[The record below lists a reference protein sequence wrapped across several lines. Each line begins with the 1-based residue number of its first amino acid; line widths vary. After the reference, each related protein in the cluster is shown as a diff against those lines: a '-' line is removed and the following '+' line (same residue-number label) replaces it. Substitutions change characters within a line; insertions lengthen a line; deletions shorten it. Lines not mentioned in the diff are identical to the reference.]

1 MRFADEESL
10 SLADQGNWYSIGDG
24 WYDNRQYD
32 VLVVLANADG
42 YRILYTGTWGMVKDY
57 INDSGRTYYREALYD
72 WCADHLALD
81 ETDYPRYLHRVTLTY
96 TDGTGSAVRKMAA
109 FHRYEGDG
117 WSVYVP
123 TDWIF
128 TPQWMQWKPLSS
140 VDTDGSTYF
149 EVTRAD
155 GNMED
160 IKAYY
165 ASIGAWRFETDLS
178 APLDYYYN
186 VGGGYDAAYGYAH
199 EELYFVPIDGD
210 HCYVLSCYSVNGVTS
225 AEDKALLRAALTS
238 FTPDESLRWTT
249 EQRFQYEIDCLE
261 HGTGVELTLLS
272 GARELG
278 SCRNDFAISGG
289 LCPLGQYTYTPWED
303 AVYAGGDKA
312 IRLTVSDGC
321 YLEVYEDS
329 NLISYCRSDGS
340 LLGRYMAS
348 GAGLGDGSIVPVEGT
363 SLYGVVREWYDML
376 ELADVRRAPVIFIA
390 DEGQS
395 WQEAAQSWADAYW
408 NALTRVPEDNVCLL
422 YTSPSPR
429 DA

>member
-1 MRFADEESL
+1 M
-10 SLADQGNWYSIGDG
+10 
-24 WYDNRQYD
+24 
-32 VLVVLANADG
+32 
-42 YRILYTGTWGMVKDY
+42 
-57 INDSGRTYYREALYD
+57 
-72 WCADHLALD
+72 
-81 ETDYPRYLHRVTLTY
+81 
-96 TDGTGSAVRKMAA
+96 
-109 FHRYEGDG
+109 
-117 WSVYVP
+117 
-123 TDWIF
+123 
-128 TPQWMQWKPLSS
+128 
-140 VDTDGSTYF
+140 
-149 EVTRAD
+149 
-155 GNMED
+155 
-160 IKAYY
+160 
-165 ASIGAWRFETDLS
+165 
-178 APLDYYYN
+178 
-186 VGGGYDAAYGYAH
+186 
-199 EELYFVPIDGD
+199 
-210 HCYVLSCYSVNGVTS
+210 LSCYSVNGVTS

-408 NALTRVPEDNVCLL
+408 NALTRVPEDNVYHCGFVRAKAYSFLSDDDNEQMRRL
-422 YTSPSPR
+422 GKLREGEYGFYMNGYFVPTHAEELTARYDEHDMQPVEAGDGLPAGPYTTFYRCMLIAADGGWYGEILGNGSW
-429 DA
+429 